1 MAERRVGEQKG
12 GLFWQKKKTTTN
24 KPNKYHPKNNATE
37 VGSRAG
43 D

>member
-1 MAERRVGEQKG
+1 MWKYMAERRVGGRKG
-12 GLFWQKKKTTTN
+12 GHFWPKT
-24 KPNKYHPKNNATE
+24 KQNKYHHKNNATE